1 MNLSVVTKNRKR
13 DMMNILKIYE
23 PAMCCTTGVCGPS
36 VDPELLR
43 VTLMINQIKANGGRV
58 ERYNLTDNPM
68 VFVTE
73 TKINELLNTEDI
85 KILPITTLNDE
96 VVKTGAYLSDVEM
109 KTLLNIEIKKAAFV
123 MSTPDCGG
131 KDGCC

>member
-85 KILPITTLNDE
+85 KVLPITTLNDE
-96 VVKTGAYLSDVEM
+96 VVKTGAYLSDEEM

-131 KDGCC
+131 SDGCC